1 MRMDSLLCVLPRR
14 ASWSFPEPRVNDG
27 SSRPRYSHS
36 TLETVGPDSADSAVM
51 AEPPRRFPTPWH
63 AKKIPGGYVVRYANG
78 RERIPA
84 KLRAYAI
91 AGGTEAGLS

>member
-1 MRMDSLLCVLPRR
+1 
-14 ASWSFPEPRVNDG
+14 
-27 SSRPRYSHS
+27 
-36 TLETVGPDSADSAVM
+36 M

-91 AGGTEAGLS
+91 AGGTEAGLSKVRVGPEDRSACV

>member
-1 MRMDSLLCVLPRR
+1 
-14 ASWSFPEPRVNDG
+14 
-27 SSRPRYSHS
+27 
-36 TLETVGPDSADSAVM
+36 M